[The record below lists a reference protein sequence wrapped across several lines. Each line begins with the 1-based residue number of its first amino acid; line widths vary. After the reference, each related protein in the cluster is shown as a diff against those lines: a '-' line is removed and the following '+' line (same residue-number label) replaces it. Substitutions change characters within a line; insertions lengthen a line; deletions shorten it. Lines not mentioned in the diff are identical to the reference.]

1 MKLHIAKLYFPQN
14 CQNFHF
20 WNKYAN
26 GQFISTTDT
35 KHIYVVH
42 SDCSVYGAFGI
53 FIDHYQH
60 ISSQEQQKLQKKKKK
75 KILFDGFT
83 LCVLPQSVCHN
94 IGHHLLLRLK
104 DKSWQYPINILT
116 VKSEIQKAN
125 LLRYLKKS
133 KMP

>member
-1 MKLHIAKLYFPQN
+1 MKVHIAKLYFPQN

-75 KILFDGFT
+75 KNPIWWFYP
-83 LCVLPQSVCHN
+83 LCVATECMS
-94 IGHHLLLRLK
+94 
-104 DKSWQYPINILT
+104 QYRSPPTVEVKRQVLT
-116 VKSEIQKAN
+116 ISNQHSYSKEWDT
-125 LLRYLKKS
+125 KS
-133 KMP
+133 KSATVFKKK